1 MGLHIGTIYFK
12 DSSNITTEVYGREN
26 IDKIKNLLQKSFNS
40 NRNKTIYVHI
50 ILKEDAARKEPR
62 EQVVNLHHRMY
73 TSIYYPPTFE
83 NTPVGR
89 IKRSWYLLGDGC
101 YTDLVNKGEARPG
114 IFIDSYKFQEKVK
127 KIEKYLDETDSIET
141 ISDHIEKLESN

>member
-1 MGLHIGTIYFK
+1 ME
-12 DSSNITTEVYGREN
+12 EVDHVISILEES
-26 IDKIKNLLQKSFNS
+26 KKAL
-40 NRNKTIYVHI
+40 
-50 ILKEDAARKEPR
+50 LKEDAARKEPR